1 MGEVNNVGINKYSE
15 REREREREVEGWCGG
30 EERERGEQFKS
41 RVREANGFANKQAS
55 TALLQI
61 AIELKYTG

>member
-1 MGEVNNVGINKYSE
+1 M
-15 REREREREVEGWCGG
+15 REREVQNHSGSEGESERVG
-30 EERERGEQFKS
+30 EERNSRR

-61 AIELKYTG
+61 ATELKYTGKRH

>member
-1 MGEVNNVGINKYSE
+1 MKA
-15 REREREREVEGWCGG
+15 
-30 EERERGEQFKS
+30 RERGVVKGREEFES

>member
-1 MGEVNNVGINKYSE
+1 MKDIVSK
-15 REREREREVEGWCGG
+15 RERERREE
-30 EERERGEQFKS
+30 FMS
-41 RVREANGFANKQAS
+41 RVKEANGFANKQAS